1 MKKEHLKW
9 FIIALVMIFL
19 FKNISPNDTQDTN
32 SSSLTNYMNID
43 YSKFTDEVSNGQI
56 KKVDIY
62 DSPGY
67 QYKLVAQK
75 DAQTSYVLYL
85 PYNLVGNMEFT
96 KMLKDNQVSISFK
109 EREKDSIWSVVIG
122 QAINFA
128 FILLFIW
135 VFFRIINKKGSG
147 NGVMGML
154 KHKGKRVQSDI
165 KFTDVAGN
173 KETIEEV
180 KEIVDFLKNPEHY
193 FELGAK
199 IPTGLLMAGPP
210 GTGKTL
216 LAKAVAGEANVP
228 FISLSGSDFVELF
241 AGLAASRVR
250 NLFKEARENAPCI
263 VFIDEIDALGG
274 KRGNSLGGGSDERE
288 QALNQLLVEMDG
300 VGTDKN
306 CPVIIIAATNR
317 PEKLDDALLR
327 PGRFDRQ
334 VTVGL
339 PDVSTREKILKIH
352 SKNIKAEPNIDWSK
366 IAKGT
371 PGFSGADLANLC
383 NESALLAGR
392 EGKKNIETYHIEEA
406 KDKILMGVRHGF
418 IMSTAQK
425 SLTAYH
431 EAGHAIVGW
440 FKQQNETHDPVYK
453 VSIIPRGRALGVTI
467 YTPESDRISYSR
479 EEIKASIATLYG
491 GRIAESMSVGE
502 DKTTTGASNDIER
515 ATELA
520 YNYVTKWGLDGQ
532 SLNKNGTNKVNG
544 IGPIYYSR
552 HEKHIDGRERL
563 LSDHDLETIDL
574 RVRNLLDECYNEAYR
589 ILEIHKVELKNMHD
603 ALMEK
608 ETIDADEVNEI
619 MNSK

>member
-1 MKKEHLKW
+1 MNNREVIKW
-9 FIIALVMIFL
+9 LSILIVLVFFYKTL
-19 FKNISPNDTQDTN
+19 SSDN
-32 SSSLTNYMNID
+32 SVSDNKSMVNYTTID
-43 YSKFTDEVSNGQI
+43 YSKFTEEVGNHQI
-56 KKVDIY
+56 NKVDVY
-62 DSPGY
+62 DTQSY

-75 DAQTSYVLYL
+75 DATTAYVLYL

-96 KMLKDNQVSISFK
+96 KMLSENDVSLTF
-109 EREKDSIWSVVIG
+109 REKESDSIWSVIG
-122 QAINFA
+122 AQ
-128 FILLFIW
+128 LLHFGL
-135 VFFRIINKKGSG
+135 FFLFMWLIFNMMGRKSG
-147 NGVMGML
+147 GGVMGML
-154 KHKGKRVQSDI
+154 KHKGKRVDSNI

-173 KETIEEV
+173 KETVIEV
-180 KEIVDFLKNPEHY
+180 KEIVDFLKQPDHY

-199 IPTGLLMAGPP
+199 IPTGLLLAGPP

-263 VFIDEIDALGG
+263 VFIDEIDALGKARG
-274 KRGNSLGGGSDERE
+274 KGFGGGSDERE

-300 VGTDKN
+300 IGTDKN

-317 PEKLDDALLR
+317 SEQLDEALLR

-339 PDVSTREKILKIH
+339 PDVSTREKILGIH
-352 SKNIKAEPNIDWSK
+352 SKNIKASALINWER

-383 NESALLAGR
+383 NEAALLAGR
-392 EGKKNIETYHIEEA
+392 EGKKEVDTKHLEEA

-418 IMSTAQK
+418 IMSNEQK

-440 FKQQNETHDPVYK
+440 FKQQSQTHDPVYK

-467 YTPESDRISYSR
+467 YTPESDRVSYSR

-491 GRIAESMSVGE
+491 GRIAEAMSVGE
-502 DKTTTGASNDIER
+502 EKTTTGASNDIER
-515 ATELA
+515 ATDLA
-520 YNYVTKWGLDGQ
+520 YNYVTKWGLDGL
-532 SLNKNGTNKVNG
+532 SLSKNSNKVNG

-589 ILEIHKVELKNMHD
+589 ILEAHKTALKLMHD
-603 ALMEK
+603 ELMDK
-608 ETIDADEVNEI
+608 ETIDSEDVERI
-619 MNSK
+619 MRTD